1 MTRIWC
7 ITGMILALGAPAI
20 AEDVST
26 DAVYACTAIE
36 DDTERLACYDG
47 AVGRLQAAEAA
58 GEVTTVTRKEVE
70 QVQKDSFGF
79 SIPSLPSLM
88 LGKSDGGTN
97 LKEVVQPVKSIR
109 GKRGGLV
116 IYLENGQ
123 IWRQIDSKQLRNNG
137 QSEAQ
142 IYEAAL
148 GSYKMKLDG
157 GLAFRVER
165 VK

>member
-1 MTRIWC
+1 
-7 ITGMILALGAPAI
+7 
-20 AEDVST
+20 
-26 DAVYACTAIE
+26 
-36 DDTERLACYDG
+36 
-47 AVGRLQAAEAA
+47 
-58 GEVTTVTRKEVE
+58 
-70 QVQKDSFGF
+70 
-79 SIPSLPSLM
+79 M
-88 LGKSDGGTN
+88 LGKSDGDTN